1 MMGLTRNGPVVS
13 LMSVAHRGVSIPRKR
28 PSLPDPFRNLRIR
41 ESLSSPKMRNRSA
54 MERNSP
60 MKDPRTLPQHPDLD
74 QLKTQARELL
84 KAYRSGDTKAAQSFA
99 AHPRT
104 IDPTAVKLADAQ
116 LVLAREY
123 GFSSW
128 PVLRR
133 EVCRRRLRAAI
144 WSGDAASVEAVL
156 ELDKN
161 IVNDAVNHP
170 RWGGRPV
177 PIQIAAERGD
187 TKVIEILLR
196 NGADPNGGTDSY
208 GGWTALHLAAHW
220 GHNDAA
226 ETLRSHGANV
236 DLHAACLLDDV
247 NAVRSLLAEDPG
259 AASRPGLGGEPPLHV
274 VVSSETAGIL
284 LDHGARL
291 DTADGDGNTPLG
303 AALSRGER
311 CRGLAEYLIDR
322 GAPADPCQ
330 LAALGRTDHLGRLCR
345 TDAGTVAYEGKIGV
359 HAVVGTPLHA
369 AVQHGQNETVRM
381 LLGCGADAN
390 ARADSG
396 QTPLHL
402 CGDTGIAKMLVDA
415 GADPGAKDDEH
426 GTTPLVWAEVGI
438 EIHGSTPEREA
449 LVAYLKDITPARED

>member
-1 MMGLTRNGPVVS
+1 M
-13 LMSVAHRGVSIPRKR
+13 
-28 PSLPDPFRNLRIR
+28 
-41 ESLSSPKMRNRSA
+41 ES
-54 MERNSP
+54 NSP
-60 MKDPRTLPQHPDLD
+60 MNSTRTLPQNPDLD

-84 KAYRSGDTKAAQSFA
+84 EAFRTGDTEAIAAFA
-99 AHPRT
+99 THPRAV
-104 IDPTAVKLADAQ
+104 DPSAAKLTDAQ
-116 LVLAREY
+116 LVIARHY

-144 WSGDAASVEAVL
+144 WNGKESSVAEILKQDSG
-156 ELDKN
+156 
-161 IVNDAVNHP
+161 IVNDAVAHP

-177 PIQIAAERGD
+177 PIQLAAERGD

-196 NGADPNGGTDSY
+196 HGADPNHGTDSY

-220 GHNDAA
+220 GHMEAA
-226 ETLRSHGANV
+226 RLLQEGGGMV

-247 NAVRSLLAEDPG
+247 NAVRAILAEDPG

-274 VVSSETAGIL
+274 VVSAETAGIL
-284 LDHGARL
+284 LDNGAPL

-311 CRGLAEYLIDR
+311 CRRLAEYLIDR
-322 GAPADPCQ
+322 GAPVDPCQ
-330 LAALGRTDHLGRLCR
+330 LAVLGRTDQLSRLCR

-369 AVQHGQNETVRM
+369 AVQHGRDETVRM

-402 CGDTGIAKMLVDA
+402 CVDAGIAKMLVDA
-415 GADPGAKDDEH
+415 GADPGATDDEH

-438 EIHGSTPEREA
+438 EIHGTTPEREA
-449 LVAYLKDITPARED
+449 LVAYLRDITPARED

>member
-1 MMGLTRNGPVVS
+1 
-13 LMSVAHRGVSIPRKR
+13 
-28 PSLPDPFRNLRIR
+28 
-41 ESLSSPKMRNRSA
+41 
-54 MERNSP
+54 

>member
-1 MMGLTRNGPVVS
+1 
-13 LMSVAHRGVSIPRKR
+13 
-28 PSLPDPFRNLRIR
+28 
-41 ESLSSPKMRNRSA
+41 
-54 MERNSP
+54 

-177 PIQIAAERGD
+177 PIQLAAERGD

-196 NGADPNGGTDSY
+196 SGADPNHGTDSY
-208 GGWTALHLAAHW
+208 GGWTALHLSAHW
-220 GHNDAA
+220 GHRDAA
-226 ETLRSHGANV
+226 DTLRSFGANV

-247 NAVRSLLAEDPG
+247 TAVRAMLAEDPG
-259 AASRPGLGGEPPLHV
+259 AASRPALGGEPPLHV
-274 VVSSETAGIL
+274 AVSAETAGIL

-291 DTADGDGNTPLG
+291 DTTDGDGNSPLG
-303 AALSRGER
+303 SALSRGVH
-311 CRGLAEYLIDR
+311 CRRLAEFLIDR

-330 LAALGRTDHLGRLCR
+330 LAALGKTDQLGRLCR
-345 TDAGTVAYEGKIGV
+345 TDADTVAYEGKIGV

-369 AVQHGQNETVRM
+369 AVQHGRQETVSA
-381 LLGCGADAN
+381 LLGLGADVN

-402 CGDTGIAKMLVDA
+402 CGYPGIAKILVDA
-415 GADPGAKDDEH
+415 GADPGAIDDEH

-449 LVAYLKDITPARED
+449 LVSYLKDITPAR